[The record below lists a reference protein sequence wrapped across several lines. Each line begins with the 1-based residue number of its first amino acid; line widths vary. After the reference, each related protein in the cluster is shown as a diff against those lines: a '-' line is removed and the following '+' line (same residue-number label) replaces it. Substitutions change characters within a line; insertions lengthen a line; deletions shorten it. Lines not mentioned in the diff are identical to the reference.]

1 MSSNVCIVGLGLIG
15 GSLGM
20 AIKKKK
26 AGRVFGLTRD
36 PEKMKLAVKLKA
48 VDYASTNI
56 KGLVQESDII
66 FICYPIHLIVPE
78 IEKIIKFIKPGT
90 IITDVGSS
98 KRLIVEQAEKLMP
111 KGVFFVGG
119 HPMAG
124 KEATGLEHAEDDL
137 LSGKNYILTKTPKTD
152 AKSLNT
158 LKALLTKIGVKVSI
172 LDPASHDKIV
182 AGISHMPL
190 LVAAS
195 LVDTISTAGAMSD
208 QLAKYAASGFRD
220 TTRIASGDPEL
231 GTDMF
236 ITNKK
241 EVLNSLASFKRSLA
255 ELEKAVKGGDFSII
269 ANKLSHIKAF
279 RDSMFQ

>member
-78 IEKIIKFIKPGT
+78 IEKIIKFVKPGT

-124 KEATGLEHAEDDL
+124 KEVIGLENAEADL
-137 LSGKNYILTKTPKTD
+137 LNDKNYILTKTPKTD
-152 AKSLNT
+152 AKALNT
-158 LKALLTKIGVKVSI
+158 LKVLLTKIGVEVSV

-190 LVAAS
+190 AVAAS
-195 LVDTISTAGAMSD
+195 LVNTAATAGAMSD
-208 QLAKYAASGFRD
+208 QLAKYASSGFRD
-220 TTRIASGDPEL
+220 STRIASGDPEL

-241 EVLNSLASFKRSLA
+241 EVLNSIASFKKSLA
-255 ELEKAVKGGDFSII
+255 EIEKVIKAGDFSLI